1 MIIKSQTELA
11 RLAAVSIPT
20 IRAWIKRKD
29 FPASWKK
36 SGGVD
41 KVVFLEYAAIR
52 NEAAKKAQT
61 GENSDIKKVILEKKS
76 KLLDFDILKAKRDD
90 EISKIEHEA
99 KRNLWFSVDDLKLFA
114 SLVASAFDEG
124 ISAVERATRDA
135 KAVASVR
142 EQFDR
147 VRTRLAKELE
157 GK

>member
-1 MIIKSQTELA
+1 MIIKSISEMT
-11 RLAAVSIPT
+11 RLSGKNRNTVES
-20 IRAWIKRKD
+20 WIKRKD

-36 SGGVD
+36 SGSVD

-99 KRNLWFSVDDLKLFA
+99 KRGLWFSVDDLKLFA
-114 SLVASAFDEG
+114 SLVASAFDEAV
-124 ISAVERATRDA
+124 SAVELATRDA